1 MPVALGH
8 RHSWCRHGQECLCH
22 TWNCYDESPVNGN
35 RMIRFEDI
43 LDKVET
49 YKPDF
54 DEELLQ
60 KAYIFSAR
68 EHRGQVRDS
77 GEPYL
82 VHPLNV
88 AHILAELHLDETS
101 IAVGLLHDVLEDT
114 LTTKEKLQETFGD
127 DVAELVDGVTK
138 ISRYA
143 YVSKEEQQA
152 ETFRKMLLAMVGD
165 LRVVLVK
172 LADRLHNMRTLQF
185 LPDVKQVAIAKETM
199 EIYAPIANRLGMG
212 RVKNELEDLAF
223 RYLHPREFE
232 ELQASVKEKLSV
244 SGDLVDRVKSTL
256 QSKLRDNE
264 ISGEVNGRVK
274 SMYSIWT
281 KLRRQ
286 EIDIGQ
292 VYDYI
297 GFRIITN
304 NVKDCYAGLGII
316 HQMWR
321 PVPGRIKDYIAMPKP
336 NFYQSLHTTV
346 VAEKGQPFEVQ
357 IRTREMDLIAEQG
370 IAAHWKYKEGR
381 IGAKADDKNFL
392 WLRQL
397 VEWQNDIKDPRVF
410 MHSLKIDLYPDEVYT
425 FTPRGDVFAFPRGA
439 TPLDFAYRIHTDVG
453 HHCVGARVNSK
464 LVPLRSPL
472 KNGDIVEIVTS
483 PTQAPSRE
491 WVNMVVTSRARH
503 KIRHWLNT
511 EQKHRSTDLGKKLIE
526 KEAKRYRVSWRKL
539 IAENALDG
547 VLSEYGLARL
557 EDLYADIGYGK
568 VSPRSIVERFVSDQQ
583 KETALTDEGVLQKA
597 VRKIFPF
604 TSTSTAIKVKG
615 YDDLMTYLAKCCNPL
630 PGERIVGYVTRG
642 KGVAVHSANCPNVK
656 NLMFN
661 PDREI
666 AVEWADQRQAQFQVE
681 LEVLMEDRQGIL
693 ARVVSTIAN
702 LKTNIRQMDTR
713 TLDGKA
719 TAELVLE
726 IADLKHLEKVTRS
739 IEGLDGVVQVE
750 RKFNVRH
757 ATA

>member
-1 MPVALGH
+1 
-8 RHSWCRHGQECLCH
+8 
-22 TWNCYDESPVNGN
+22 
-35 RMIRFEDI
+35 MIRFEDI
-43 LDKVET
+43 LDKVES

-60 KAYIFSAR
+60 RAYIFSAR
-68 EHRGQVRDS
+68 EHRGQVRSS

-88 AHILAELHLDETS
+88 AHILAEMHLDETS

-114 LTTKEKLQETFGD
+114 LTTKETIQQMFGD

-152 ETFRKMLLAMVGD
+152 ETFRKMLLAMVSD

-172 LADRLHNMRTLQF
+172 LADRLHNMRTLQH
-185 LPDVKQVAIAKETM
+185 LPEERRVTIAKETM

-212 RVKNELEDLAF
+212 RIKNELEDLAF
-223 RYLHPREFE
+223 RNLHPREHE
-232 ELQASVKEKLSV
+232 ELHKSIADKIAV
-244 SGDLVDRVKSTL
+244 SGDLVDRIKLTL
-256 QSKLRDNE
+256 AKKLGDNE
-264 ISGEVNGRVK
+264 IHGEVNGRVK
-274 SMYSIWT
+274 STYSIWS

-292 VYDYI
+292 LYDYI
-297 GFRIITN
+297 GFRITTGS
-304 NVKDCYAGLGII
+304 VKDCYAALGII

-381 IGAKADDKNFL
+381 IGAQPDDSSFL

-397 VEWQNDIKDPRVF
+397 VEWQNEITDPRVF

-425 FTPRGDVFAFPRGA
+425 FTPKGNVFAFPRGA
-439 TPLDFAYRIHTDVG
+439 SPLDFAYRIHTDVG
-453 HHCVGARVNSK
+453 NHCVGARINGK
-464 LVPLRSPL
+464 LMPLRTAL
-472 KNGDIVEIVTS
+472 KNGDIVEILTGPNQS
-483 PTQAPSRE
+483 PSRE
-491 WVNMVVTSRARH
+491 WLNMVVTSRARH

-511 EQKHRSTDLGKKLIE
+511 EQKHRSIELGRKLIE
-526 KEAKRYRVSWRKL
+526 KEAKRFRVSWRKL
-539 IAENALDG
+539 VAENALDG
-547 VLSEYGLARL
+547 VLTEHGLPRL
-557 EDLYADIGYGK
+557 DDLYADVGYGK
-568 VSPRSIVERFVSDQQ
+568 INPRTIVERFG
-583 KETALTDEGVLQKA
+583 KEEQAPTDEGVLQRA

-604 TSTSTAIKVKG
+604 TGGSLSIKVKG

-630 PGERIVGYVTRG
+630 PGEPITGFVTRG
-642 KGVAVHSANCPNVK
+642 KGVAVHSANCPNVR

-681 LEVLMEDRQGIL
+681 LEILMEDRQGIL
-693 ARVVSTIAN
+693 ARVVSTIAS

-713 TLDGKA
+713 TDDGKA
-719 TAELVLE
+719 TAELTLE

-739 IEGLDGVVQVE
+739 ISGLEGVINVE

>member
-1 MPVALGH
+1 
-8 RHSWCRHGQECLCH
+8 
-22 TWNCYDESPVNGN
+22 
-35 RMIRFEDI
+35 MIRFEDI
-43 LDKVET
+43 LDKVES
-49 YKPDF
+49 YKPSF

-68 EHRGQVRDS
+68 EHRGQVRSS

-88 AHILAELHLDETS
+88 AHILADMRLDETS

-114 LTTKEKLQETFGD
+114 LTTKEKLHEIFGD

-152 ETFRKMLLAMVGD
+152 ETFRKMLLAMVSD

-172 LADRLHNMRTLQF
+172 LADRLHNMRTLQY
-185 LPDVKQVAIAKETM
+185 LPEEKRVSIAKETM

-212 RVKNELEDLAF
+212 RIKNELEDLSF
-223 RYLHPREFE
+223 RNMNPRESE
-232 ELQASVKEKLSV
+232 ELQKAVNEKMAV
-244 SGDLVDRVKSTL
+244 
-256 QSKLRDNE
+256 
-264 ISGEVNGRVK
+264 SGEVVERIQGRLIRKLKENEIEAEVTGRVK
-274 SMYSIWT
+274 SVYSIWT

-292 VYDYI
+292 LYDYLA
-297 GFRIITN
+297 FRIIGA
-304 NVKDCYAGLGII
+304 NVKDCYASLGII

-346 VAEKGQPFEVQ
+346 VAERGQPFEVQ
-357 IRTREMDLIAEQG
+357 IRTKEMDLIAEQG

-381 IGAKADDKNFL
+381 VGASSEDSSFL

-410 MHSLKIDLYPDEVYT
+410 MNSLKIDLYPDEVYT
-425 FTPRGDVFAFPRGA
+425 FTPKGDVFAFPRGA

-453 HHCVGARVNSK
+453 HRCVGVRVNGK
-464 LVPLRSPL
+464 LVPLRTPL
-472 KNGDIVEIVTS
+472 KNGDIVEILTGA
-483 PTQAPSRE
+483 TQTPSRE

-503 KIRHWLNT
+503 KIRHWLNA
-511 EQKHRSTDLGKKLIE
+511 EQKNRSIELGRKLIE
-526 KEAKRYRVSWRKL
+526 KEAKKYKVQWRKL

-547 VLSEYGLARL
+547 VLTEYGAPRID
-557 EDLYADIGYGK
+557 DLYADVGYGK
-568 VSPRSIVERFVSDQQ
+568 ASARSIVERFASDEQKEKGPVSD
-583 KETALTDEGVLQKA
+583 AGVLQAA

-604 TSTSTAIKVKG
+604 TSSSAAIKVKG

-630 PGERIVGYVTRG
+630 PGERIIGYVTRG
-642 KGVAVHSANCPNVK
+642 KGVAVHSANCPNVE

-666 AVEWADQRQAQFQVE
+666 AVEWADEKRESQFYVE
-681 LEVLMEDRQGIL
+681 LEILMEDRQGIL

-702 LKTNIRQMDTR
+702 LKTNIRQMETR
-713 TLDGKA
+713 TGEGKA
-719 TAELVLE
+719 TTELILE

-739 IEGLDGVVQVE
+739 LSTLDGVMRVD
-750 RKFNVRH
+750 RKYNIRH

>member
-1 MPVALGH
+1 
-8 RHSWCRHGQECLCH
+8 
-22 TWNCYDESPVNGN
+22 
-35 RMIRFEDI
+35 MIRFEDI
-43 LDKVET
+43 LDKVEA

-68 EHRGQVRDS
+68 EHRGQVRSS
-77 GEPYL
+77 GDPYL
-82 VHPLNV
+82 IHPLNV
-88 AHILAELHLDETS
+88 AYILAEMRLDETS

-114 LTTKEKLQETFGD
+114 LTTKETLHQMFGED
-127 DVAELVDGVTK
+127 IADLVDGVTK

-152 ETFRKMLLAMVGD
+152 ETFRKMLLAMVSD

-172 LADRLHNMRTLQF
+172 LADRLHNMRTLEH
-185 LPDVKQVAIAKETM
+185 LPEEKRLAIAKETM

-212 RVKNELEDLAF
+212 RIKNELEDLAF
-223 RYLHPREFE
+223 QNLHPREHE
-232 ELQASVKEKLSV
+232 ELNRAISDKLAV
-244 SGDLVDRVKSTL
+244 SGDLVGRIKETL
-256 QSKLRDNE
+256 AKKLGEND
-264 ISGEVNGRVK
+264 IHGEVNGRVK
-274 SMYSIWT
+274 STYSIWT

-292 VYDYI
+292 IYDYI
-297 GFRIITN
+297 GFRIITGS
-304 NVKDCYAGLGII
+304 VKDCYAALGII

-357 IRTREMDLIAEQG
+357 IRTREMDLIGEQG

-381 IGAKADDKNFL
+381 MGAQPDDSNFL

-425 FTPRGDVFAFPRGA
+425 FTPKGDVFAFPRGA
-439 TPLDFAYRIHTDVG
+439 TPLDFAFRIHTDVG
-453 HHCVGARVNSK
+453 SHCVGARVNGK
-464 LVPLRSPL
+464 LVPLRTAL
-472 KNGDIVEIVTS
+472 KNGDIVEIVTG
-483 PTQAPSRE
+483 PNQTPSRE
-491 WVNMVVTSRARH
+491 WINMVVTSRARH

-511 EQKHRSTDLGKKLIE
+511 EQKHRSIELGRKLIE
-526 KEAKRYRVSWRKL
+526 KEAKRLRVTWRKL
-539 IAENALDG
+539 VAENALDG
-547 VLSEYGLARL
+547 VLTEYSLPRL
-557 EDLYADIGYGK
+557 DDLYADVGYGK
-568 VSPRSIVERFVSDQQ
+568 ISARSVVERFAKEDQPAEQ
-583 KETALTDEGVLQKA
+583 TGVIQRA

-604 TSTSTAIKVKG
+604 TASHAIKVKG

-630 PGERIVGYVTRG
+630 PGEPITGFVTRG
-642 KGVAVHSANCPNVK
+642 KGVAVHSKNCPNVR

-666 AVEWADQRQAQFQVE
+666 AVEWADQRQAQFQVD
-681 LEVLMEDRQGIL
+681 LEIVMEDRQGIL
-693 ARVVSTIAN
+693 ARVVNAVAA
-702 LKTNIRQMDTR
+702 LKTNIRQLDSR
-713 TLDGKA
+713 TGDGRA
-719 TAELVLE
+719 TAELTLE

-739 IEGLDGVVQVE
+739 IAGLEGVMNVE

>member
-1 MPVALGH
+1 
-8 RHSWCRHGQECLCH
+8 
-22 TWNCYDESPVNGN
+22 
-35 RMIRFEDI
+35 MIRFEDI
-43 LDKVET
+43 LDKVES
-49 YKPDF
+49 YNPDF

-68 EHRGQVRDS
+68 EHRGQVRSS

-88 AHILAELHLDETS
+88 AYILAEMRLDETS

-114 LTTKEKLQETFGD
+114 LTTKETLQEMFGE

-152 ETFRKMLLAMVGD
+152 ETFRKMLLAMVSD

-185 LPDVKQVAIAKETM
+185 LAEEKRLAIAKETM

-212 RVKNELEDLAF
+212 RMKNELEDLSF
-223 RYLHPREFE
+223 RYLHPAEFD
-232 ELQASVKEKLSV
+232 ELHNAVNEKLAV
-244 SGDLVDRVKSTL
+244 SGDLVDRIKTTL
-256 QSKLRDNE
+256 DGKMKENE
-264 ISGEVNGRVK
+264 IAGEVHGRVK
-274 SMYSIWT
+274 SMHSIWS

-292 VYDYI
+292 LYDYLA
-297 GFRIITN
+297 FRIICDS
-304 NVKDCYAGLGII
+304 VKDCYACLGII

-357 IRTREMDLIAEQG
+357 IRTRDMDLIAEQG

-381 IGAKADDKNFL
+381 IGASTDDANFL

-397 VEWQNDIKDPRVF
+397 VEWQNEIKDPRVF

-425 FTPRGDVFAFPRGA
+425 FTPKGDVFAFPRGA
-439 TPLDFAYRIHTDVG
+439 TPLDFGYRIHTDVG
-453 HHCVGARVNSK
+453 HHCLGARVNGK
-464 LVPLRSPL
+464 LVPLRTPL
-472 KNGDIVEIVTS
+472 RNGDIVEILTGPNQS
-483 PTQAPSRE
+483 PSSE
-491 WVNMVVTSRARH
+491 WMNMVATSRAKH

-511 EQKHRSTDLGKKLIE
+511 EQKQRSIELGRKLME
-526 KEAKRYRVSWRKL
+526 KEAKRYKVQWRKL
-539 IAENALDG
+539 VAENALDG
-547 VLSEYGLARL
+547 VLHEYALPRL
-557 EDLYADIGYGK
+557 DDLYADVGYGK
-568 VSPRSIVERFVSDQQ
+568 VSARSIVERFVTDDQ
-583 KETALTDEGVLQKA
+583 KETGTATDAGVLQRA

-604 TSTSTAIKVKG
+604 SAAPAIKVKG
-615 YDDLMTYLAKCCNPL
+615 YDDLMTYLAKCCTPL
-630 PGERIVGYVTRG
+630 PGERIVGYISRG
-642 KGVAVHSANCPNVK
+642 KGVGVHSANCPNVK

-661 PDREI
+661 EDREI
-666 AVEWADQRQAQFQVE
+666 AVEWADQRQSQFQVE
-681 LEVLMEDRQGIL
+681 LEIVMEDRQGIL
-693 ARVVSTIAN
+693 ARVVNTIAN
-702 LKTNIRQMDTR
+702 LKTNIRQMDSR
-713 TLDGKA
+713 TVDGKA
-719 TAELVLE
+719 TAELVIE
-726 IADLKHLEKVTRS
+726 IADVKHLEKVQRS
-739 IEGLDGVVQVE
+739 ISGVDGVLNVE
-750 RKFNVRH
+750 RKYNIRH

>member
-1 MPVALGH
+1 
-8 RHSWCRHGQECLCH
+8 
-22 TWNCYDESPVNGN
+22 
-35 RMIRFEDI
+35 MIRFEDI
-43 LDKVET
+43 LDKIES
-49 YKPDF
+49 YNPGF

-68 EHRGQVRDS
+68 EHRGQVRSS

-88 AHILAELHLDETS
+88 AHILAEMRLDETS

-114 LTTKEKLQETFGD
+114 LTTKETLTEMFGE

-152 ETFRKMLLAMVGD
+152 ETFRKMLLAMVSD

-185 LPDVKQVAIAKETM
+185 LPEERRVAIAKETM

-212 RVKNELEDLAF
+212 RIKSELEDLSF
-223 RYLHPREFE
+223 HYMHPRESE
-232 ELQASVKEKLSV
+232 ELQKSVNEKLAV
-244 SGDLVDRVKSTL
+244 SGDLVGRIQSTL
-256 QSKLRDNE
+256 SRKMKEND
-264 ISGEVNGRVK
+264 IPGDVYGRVK
-274 SMYSIWT
+274 SLHSIFA

-292 VYDYI
+292 LYDYLA
-297 GFRIITN
+297 FRIICDS
-304 NVKDCYAGLGII
+304 VKDCYACLGII

-381 IGAKADDKNFL
+381 IGASPDDANFL

-397 VEWQNDIKDPRVF
+397 VEWQNEIKDPRVF

-425 FTPRGDVFAFPRGA
+425 FTPKGDVFAFPRGA

-453 HHCVGARVNSK
+453 HHCVGARVNGK
-464 LVPLRSPL
+464 LVPLRTPL
-472 KNGDIVEIVTS
+472 RNGDILEILTA
-483 PTQAPSRE
+483 PNQTPSRE
-491 WVNMVVTSRARH
+491 WVNMVATSRAKH

-511 EQKHRSTDLGKKLIE
+511 EQKHRSIDLGRKLIE
-526 KEAKRYRVSWRKL
+526 KEAKRYKVQWRKL
-539 IAENALDG
+539 VAENALDG
-547 VLSEYGLARL
+547 VLHEYGLSRL
-557 EDLYADIGYGK
+557 DDLYADVGYGK
-568 VSPRSIVERFVSDQQ
+568 VSARHIVERFTTTEQ
-583 KETALTDEGVLQKA
+583 KETAQKAETADEGVLGRA

-604 TSTSTAIKVKG
+604 SGSATAIKVKG
-615 YDDLMTYLAKCCNPL
+615 YDDLMTYLAKCCTPL
-630 PGERIVGYVTRG
+630 PGERIVGYISRG
-642 KGVAVHSANCPNVK
+642 KGVGVHSANCPNVK

-666 AVEWADQRQAQFQVE
+666 AVEWADQRQSQFQVE

-702 LKTNIRQMDTR
+702 LKTNIRQMDSR
-713 TLDGKA
+713 VNDGKA

-726 IADLKHLEKVTRS
+726 IADVKQLEKVQRS
-739 IEGLDGVVQVE
+739 VASVDGVLNVE
-750 RKFNVRH
+750 RKYNVRG

>member
-1 MPVALGH
+1 
-8 RHSWCRHGQECLCH
+8 
-22 TWNCYDESPVNGN
+22 
-35 RMIRFEDI
+35 MIRFEDI
-43 LDKVET
+43 LDKVES

-68 EHRGQVRDS
+68 EHKGQVRSS

-82 VHPLNV
+82 IHPLNV
-88 AHILAELHLDETS
+88 AYILADMRLDETS

-114 LTTKEKLQETFGD
+114 LTTKEKLEELFGE
-127 DVAELVDGVTK
+127 DVADLVDGVTK

-152 ETFRKMLLAMVGD
+152 ETFRKMLLAMVSD
-165 LRVVLVK
+165 LRVVIVK

-185 LPDVKQVAIAKETM
+185 LPEERRIAVANETM

-212 RVKNELEDLAF
+212 RIKSELEDLSF
-223 RYLHPREFE
+223 RHLHPREYE
-232 ELQASVKEKLSV
+232 ELRTAVDQKLSI
-244 SGDLVDRVKSTL
+244 SGDVVERIKATL
-256 QSKLRDNE
+256 NGKLQENE
-264 ISGEVNGRVK
+264 IEGEVTGRVK
-274 SMYSIWT
+274 SMHSIWS
-281 KLRRQ
+281 KMRRQ

-292 VYDYI
+292 LYDYLA
-297 GFRIITN
+297 FRIIAS
-304 NVKDCYAGLGII
+304 NVKDCYACLGII

-346 VAEKGQPFEVQ
+346 VAERGQPFEVQ
-357 IRTREMDLIAEQG
+357 IRTRDMDLIAEQG

-381 IGAKADDKNFL
+381 VGASSEDANFL

-410 MHSLKIDLYPDEVYT
+410 MNSLKIDLYPDEVYT
-425 FTPRGDVFAFPRGA
+425 FTPKGDVFAFPRGA

-453 HHCVGARVNSK
+453 HRCVGARVNGK
-464 LVPLRSPL
+464 LVPLRTPL
-472 KNGDIVEIVTS
+472 KNGDIVEIMTGAS
-483 PTQAPSRE
+483 QTPSRE
-491 WVNMVVTSRARH
+491 WANMVVTSRARH
-503 KIRHWLNT
+503 KIRHWLNA
-511 EQKHRSTDLGKKLIE
+511 EQKNRSIELGRKLIE
-526 KEAKRYRVSWRKL
+526 KEAKKYRVQWRKL

-547 VLSEYGLARL
+547 VLTEHGFARL

-568 VSPRSIVERFVSDQQ
+568 VSARSIVERFVTDEQ
-583 KETALTDEGVLQKA
+583 KEKGPSDEGVFQAA

-604 TSTSTAIKVKG
+604 TSAATAIKVRG

-666 AVEWADQRQAQFQVE
+666 TVEWADQRQAQYYVE
-681 LEVLMEDRQGIL
+681 LEILMEDRQGIL

-702 LKTNIRQMDTR
+702 LKTNIRQMETR
-713 TLDGKA
+713 TGDGKA
-719 TAELVLE
+719 TTELVLE
-726 IADLKHLEKVTRS
+726 IADLKHLEKVVRS
-739 IEGLDGVVQVE
+739 LAGLEGVIRVD
-750 RKFNVRH
+750 RKYNIRH

>member
-1 MPVALGH
+1 
-8 RHSWCRHGQECLCH
+8 
-22 TWNCYDESPVNGN
+22 
-35 RMIRFEDI
+35 MIRFEDI
-43 LDKVET
+43 LDKVES
-49 YKPDF
+49 YRPDF

-68 EHRGQVRDS
+68 EHRGQVRSS

-82 VHPLNV
+82 IHPINV
-88 AHILAELHLDETS
+88 AYILADMRLDETS

-114 LTTKEKLQETFGD
+114 LTTKETLQEMFGD
-127 DVAELVDGVTK
+127 QVAELVDGVTK

-152 ETFRKMLLAMVGD
+152 ETFRKMLLAMVSD

-185 LPDVKQVAIAKETM
+185 LPEEKRLAVAKETM

-212 RVKNELEDLAF
+212 RIKHELEDLSF
-223 RYLHPREFE
+223 RYLHAREFE
-232 ELQASVKEKLSV
+232 ELHKAVEEKMAM
-244 SGDLVDRVKSTL
+244 SGDIVQRIKETLDVKL
-256 QSKLRDNE
+256 AENE
-264 ISGEVNGRVK
+264 IEGDVHGRVK
-274 SMYSIWT
+274 SMYSIWS

-286 EIDIGQ
+286 DIDIGQ
-292 VYDYI
+292 LYDYLA
-297 GFRIITN
+297 FRIITPS
-304 NVKDCYAGLGII
+304 VKDCYAALGII

-381 IGAKADDKNFL
+381 VGAHPDDTNFL

-397 VEWQNDIKDPRVF
+397 VEWQHDIKDPRVF
-410 MHSLKIDLYPDEVYT
+410 LNSLKIDLYPDEVYT
-425 FTPRGDVFAFPRGA
+425 FTPKGDVFAFPRGA

-453 HHCVGARVNSK
+453 NHCVGARVNGK
-464 LVPLRSPL
+464 LVPLKTQL
-472 KNGDIVEIVTS
+472 KNGDILEILTA
-483 PTQAPSRE
+483 PNQTPSRE
-491 WVNMVVTSRARH
+491 WINMVATSRAKH

-511 EQKHRSTDLGKKLIE
+511 EQKHRSIELGRKLIE
-526 KEAKRYRVSWRKL
+526 REAKRYKVQWRKL

-547 VLSEYGLARL
+547 VLSEHGLPRI
-557 EDLYADIGYGK
+557 EDLYADVGYGK
-568 VSPRSIVERFVSDQQ
+568 IQARSIVERFVTDDQ
-583 KETALTDEGVLQKA
+583 KPADTTPSVLGQA
-597 VRKIFPF
+597 VRKFFPF
-604 TSTSTAIKVKG
+604 SSSATIKVKG
-615 YDDLMTYLAKCCNPL
+615 YDDLLTYLAKCCNPL
-630 PGERIVGYVTRG
+630 PGEPIIGYVTRG
-642 KGVAVHSANCPNVK
+642 KGVAVHSANCPNVR
-656 NLMFN
+656 NLIFN
-661 PDREI
+661 ADREI
-666 AVEWADQRQAQFQVE
+666 GVEWADARQSQFHVE
-681 LEVLMEDRQGIL
+681 LEIVMEDRQGIL

-702 LKTNIRQMDTR
+702 LKTNIRQMETR
-713 TLDGKA
+713 TADGKA
-719 TAELVLE
+719 SVELVLE

-739 IEGLDGVVQVE
+739 LSGVDGVLRVD
-750 RKFNVRH
+750 RKYNIRH

>member
-1 MPVALGH
+1 
-8 RHSWCRHGQECLCH
+8 
-22 TWNCYDESPVNGN
+22 
-35 RMIRFEDI
+35 MIRFEDI
-43 LDKVET
+43 LDKVES

-54 DEELLQ
+54 DEELLDR
-60 KAYIFSAR
+60 AFVFSAR
-68 EHRGQVRDS
+68 EHRGQVRSS

-88 AHILAELHLDETS
+88 AYILAEMRLDETS

-114 LTTKEKLQETFGD
+114 LTTKETLQEIFGD

-143 YVSKEEQQA
+143 YVSREEQQA
-152 ETFRKMLLAMVGD
+152 ETFRKMLLAMVSD

-185 LPDVKQVAIAKETM
+185 LPEERRLAIAKETM

-212 RVKNELEDLAF
+212 RIKSELEDLSF
-223 RYLHPREFE
+223 RHMHPREFE
-232 ELQASVKEKLSV
+232 ELQRAVNEKLAV
-244 SGDLVDRVKSTL
+244 SGEIVERIKGTL
-256 QSKLRDNE
+256 TAKLQENDIN
-264 ISGEVNGRVK
+264 GDVFGRVK
-274 SMYSIWT
+274 SMFSIWT

-286 EIDIGQ
+286 EIDVGQ
-292 VYDYI
+292 VYDYLA
-297 GFRIITN
+297 FRIVTANI
-304 NVKDCYAGLGII
+304 KDTYACLGII

-346 VAEKGQPFEVQ
+346 VADKGQPFEVQ

-381 IGAKADDKNFL
+381 VGAQPDDTNFL

-397 VEWQNDIKDPRVF
+397 VEWQHEITDPRDF

-425 FTPRGDVFAFPRGA
+425 FTPKGDVFAFPRGA

-453 HHCVGARVNSK
+453 HHCVGARINGK
-464 LVPLRSPL
+464 LMPL
-472 KNGDIVEIVTS
+472 KTTLRNGDIIEVLTGPNQS
-483 PTQAPSRE
+483 PSRE
-491 WVNMVVTSRARH
+491 WINLVVTSRARH

-511 EQKHRSTDLGKKLIE
+511 EQKHRSIEVGRKLVE
-526 KEAKRYRVSWRKL
+526 REARRYRVQWRKL
-539 IAENALDG
+539 VAENALDA
-547 VLSEYGLARL
+547 VLAEYSLPKL
-557 EDLYADIGYGK
+557 DELYADVGYGK
-568 VSPRSIVERFVSDQQ
+568 ISARSIVERFAKEDQP
-583 KETALTDEGVLQKA
+583 AVDEGVITRA

-604 TSTSTAIKVKG
+604 TGTSPAIKVRG
-615 YDDLMTYLAKCCNPL
+615 YDDLMTYLAGCCKPL
-630 PGERIVGYVTRG
+630 PGEPIIGYISRG
-642 KGVAVHSANCPNVK
+642 KGVGVHSLNCPNVR

-661 PDREI
+661 ADRQI
-666 AVEWADQRQAQFQVE
+666 AVEWADQRHAQFQVE
-681 LEVLMEDRQGIL
+681 LEIVMEDRQGIL
-693 ARVVSTIAN
+693 ARVVSTVAN
-702 LKTNIRQMDTR
+702 MKTNIRQMDSR

-719 TAELVLE
+719 TAELTLE
-726 IADLKHLEKVTRS
+726 IADLKHLERVIRAIGD
-739 IEGLDGVVQVE
+739 IEGVIHVE